1 MFKRTRYQFG
11 WLRKKTRRRG
21 PDVWVWTYRSKL
33 PSGGRK
39 ENSVIVGTV
48 LQYPSKTEAWRAAEG
63 LRLAVNDPKPA
74 EEITFGAVIDRYVRE
89 AIPKR
94 RTTQSRYQSWIK
106 NHIKP
111 HWRDVPLAKIKPLPV
126 EKWIESLRLA
136 PKSKGHIRSM
146 MHLLFN
152 WAMRWELIPYQ
163 INPMN
168 LVCIRGSSKRE
179 REPRTLTIEEFRQFI
194 EHVAEPCRTMCIVTA
209 CLGLRVSEMLGLKWD
224 DFDWDDLRVR
234 IQRSW
239 VAGAEDDVKTLY
251 SKKWMPVDP
260 MLATLLQEHKART
273 APNAMTSSWV
283 FANPET
289 GNPYW
294 PGRLQEHHLVPAG
307 TAAGIGRVGWHT
319 FRHSYSTLLR
329 AFGVDVKVQQELLRH
344 ADIRTT
350 MNIYT
355 QAVPQAMRDAHG
367 KVVEMLLPPMRK
379 AG

>member
-11 WLRKKTRRRG
+11 WIRRKPRKRG
-21 PDVWVWTYRSKL
+21 PEVWVWTFRSKS
-33 PSGGRK
+33 PNGGRK

-48 LQYPSKTEAWRAAEG
+48 LKYPSKSEAWKATES
-63 LRLAVNDPKPA
+63 LRLSMNSPHLD
-74 EEITFGAVIDRYVRE
+74 EEIIFGAIIDRYIRE
-89 AIPKR
+89 AIPR
-94 RTTQSRYQSWIK
+94 RKVTQSRYQSWI
-106 NHIKP
+106 NNYIRP
-111 HWRDVPLAKIKPLPV
+111 HWKNVLLAKMKPLVV
-126 EKWIESLRLA
+126 EQWIESLSLA

-146 MHLLFN
+146 MHILFN
-152 WAMRWELIPYQ
+152 WAMRWELIPFQ

-168 LVCIRGSSKRE
+168 LVRIKGSSKRE
-179 REPRTLTIEEFRQFI
+179 REPRILTIEEFRRFI
-194 EHVAEPCRTMCIVTA
+194 DHVVEPCKTMCIVTA
-209 CLGLRVSEMLGLKWD
+209 CLGLRVSETLGLKWS
-224 DFDWDDLRVR
+224 DFDWNDLRVR

-239 VAGAEDDVKTLY
+239 VAGVEDEVKTIY

-260 MLATLLQEHKART
+260 VLAELLQQHKART
-273 APNAMTSSWV
+273 TPEAKNTDWV
-283 FANPET
+283 FANPES
-289 GNPYW
+289 GKPYW

-307 TAAGIGRVGWHT
+307 MAAKIGRVGWHT

-355 QAVPQAMRDAHG
+355 QAVPQAMREAHG
-367 KVVEMLLPPMRK
+367 KVVEMLLPIRK

>member
-1 MFKRTRYQFG
+1 MFERTRYQFG
-11 WLRKKTRRRG
+11 WLRRKPRRRG
-21 PDVWVWTYRSKL
+21 PDVWVWTCRSRT

-39 ENSVIVGTV
+39 EKSVIVGTV
-48 LQYPSKTEAWRAAEG
+48 LKYPSKAEAWKATEG
-63 LRLAVNDPKPA
+63 LRLSINDSNPA
-74 EEITFGAVIDRYVRE
+74 EEITFGAVIDRYIRE

-94 RTTQSRYQSWIK
+94 RVTQSRYRSWIK

-111 HWRDVPLAKIKPLPV
+111 QWANVPLAKVKPLAV
-126 EKWIESLRLA
+126 EKWIESLSLA
-136 PKSKGHIRSM
+136 PKSRGHVRSM
-146 MHLLFN
+146 MHVLFN
-152 WAMRWELIPYQ
+152 WAMRWELIPFQ

-168 LVCIRGSSKRE
+168 LVHIKGSSKRE

-194 EHVAEPCRTMCIVTA
+194 EHVSEPFRTMCIVTA
-209 CLGLRVSEMLGLKWD
+209 CLGLRVSETLGLKWG

-239 VAGAEDDVKTLY
+239 VAGVEDDVKTLY
-251 SKKWMPVDP
+251 SKKWMPVDEV
-260 MLATLLQEHKART
+260 LAALLLEHKART
-273 APNAMTSSWV
+273 APHAKGTDWV

-289 GNPYW
+289 RKPYW

-307 TAAGIGRVGWHT
+307 KTAQIGRIGWHT
-319 FRHSYSTLLR
+319 FRHTYSTLLR
-329 AFGVDVKVQQELLRH
+329 SFGVDVKVQQELLRH

-355 QAVPQAMRDAHG
+355 QAVPQAMREAHG
-367 KVVEMLLPPMRK
+367 KVVEVLVPMRK